1 MRSALRSL
9 ALVVLLTTTA
19 AGCYKT
25 KGGSVADQQARTTLT
40 VDNQNFLD
48 FTIYLIAGGQ
58 RIRLGLASGNHKS
71 RFVIPAQ
78 YVFGATTLQFQADPI
93 GGNRAPVSYPLSVSP
108 GDEVELIIPPNA

>member
-1 MRSALRSL
+1 MRSALRSF
-9 ALVVLLTTTA
+9 AFVMLLTA
-19 AGCYKT
+19 ATSGCIKT
-25 KGGSVADQQARTTLT
+25 KGGSVLDEQPRTTLT

-58 RIRLGLASGNHKS
+58 RIRLGMAGGNHKS

-93 GGNRAPVSYPLSVSP
+93 GGNRAPVSYPITVSP
-108 GDEVELIIPPNA
+108 GDEVELTIPPNA

>member
-1 MRSALRSL
+1 MRSALRSFV
-9 ALVVLLTTTA
+9 LVVLLVSA
-19 AGCYKT
+19 VAGCYKT
-25 KGGSVADQQARTTLT
+25 KSSVINDQPRTTLV

-58 RIRLGLASGNHKS
+58 RIRLGLAGGNHKS
-71 RFVIPAQ
+71 RFTIPPQ

-108 GDEVELIIPPNA
+108 GDEIELTIPPNA